1 MVTIKQI
8 FGGVPMYL
16 ALAALIGGTV
26 LSGITPVLVR
36 LAETDPAA
44 TGFWRMVLALPLVL
58 LLARGR
64 APMGRSD
71 IKRLIVAGAA
81 YGADLAVWYWAIA
94 LTTVVNA
101 QLFAFSYPLW
111 VMLYVALGRGQRLGG
126 RNWLALI
133 FSLGGAVAVIGGKLA
148 LSGWGY
154 VGDGLGLAAA
164 LLFSVTLLNQSEA
177 RRRVDAGR
185 VLLVSSLA
193 AAAVLLP
200 VALMGKGAFFPVT
213 PQGWILLA
221 GFSLSAQTAQLLVI
235 YALGR
240 LPVTF
245 AAITGGLYVV
255 IGALAAWV
263 WLGEG
268 LGLLQMTGVAV
279 VLTGITLADRRERTA
294 A

>member
-1 MVTIKQI
+1 
-8 FGGVPMYL
+8 MYL

-36 LAETDPAA
+36 MAETDPAA

-58 LLARGR
+58 LLPRGR
-64 APMGRSD
+64 VPMGRSD
-71 IKRLIVAGAA
+71 IKRLIIGGAA

-111 VMLYVALGRGQRLGG
+111 VMLYVALGRGQQLGG
-126 RNWLALI
+126 RNWMALI
-133 FSLGGAVAVIGGKLA
+133 LSLGGAGAVIGGKLA

-164 LLFSVTLLNQSEA
+164 FLFSVTLLNQSEA
-177 RRRVDAGR
+177 PPRVHAGR
-185 VLLVSSLA
+185 VLLISSLA
-193 AAAVLLP
+193 AAAGLLP
-200 VALMGKGAFFPVT
+200 LALIGKGAFFPVT
-213 PQGWILLA
+213 TPGWILLA
-221 GFSLSAQTAQLLVI
+221 PFSLSAQTAQLLVI

-263 WLGEG
+263 SLGLG
-268 LGLLQMTGVAV
+268 LGLLLLVCLAGV
-279 VLTGITLADRRERTA
+279 LPGSPLSDRRG
-294 A
+294 